1 MIRAAAAALLGAMI
15 AAVWLPIFYTAAG
28 PLRVDFGVR
37 PPPGT
42 VRGFY
47 GTERD
52 AAAGVTFAWTGQE
65 AGLALP
71 HLDRRM
77 PWTVTLRARSL
88 RGGPDA
94 PTLTFYVDGV
104 EVGRQQA
111 TPGFSEHR
119 VGVPA
124 RPERPGIDLSIRSSS
139 TFVPGGGDRR
149 ALGVMVDVLQLSP
162 EGLALPASETLAL
175 VMLTGAVLAAAIAS
189 TGVTSG
195 TAIGSAVLLGAGVA
209 ASVSFGFGPYAAFAR
224 TAFRL
229 ALGAALTL
237 AIFGRMSRG
246 RLRNTARFAV
256 IFSIAACFLELL
268 ILLHPNMPIGD
279 ALFQAHRFQVVL
291 GGNLYFTSIAPGGYA
306 FPYAPGLYVAAL
318 PFAGLVPREYGD
330 VALLRI
336 VTTVADAAAGLVLYA
351 VAARAWRDR
360 LAGAVAV
367 ALYHLMPL
375 GFRIV
380 TVGNLTNAFAETVA
394 VGALGILC
402 APWFQRAASPAA
414 ALLTAVLAAAF
425 LSHTST
431 FAVVAVCTAAA
442 ALLFAWR
449 GGPVLRRAALAAVLS
464 TGAAVAI
471 AIVVYYAHFA
481 DTYRSEFSRIGA
493 ETAASAA
500 DAGGRGRL
508 ERAAA
513 IPRYV
518 YQYFGVPVL
527 LLAAAGCADRWRRGL
542 RDRLTL
548 ALSGWGLACVLFLV
562 LGVLTPVD
570 MRYYLT
576 IIPALA
582 RWGGVG
588 GAEGWRRGP
597 PWRAAA
603 ALLLAWAIWLGVG
616 TWWSTLQR

>member
-15 AAVWLPIFYTAAG
+15 AAVWLTIFYTAAG

-52 AAAGVTFAWTGQE
+52 AAAGVTFAWTGRE
-65 AGLALP
+65 AGLTLP
-71 HLDRRM
+71 GLDRRM
-77 PWTVTLRARSL
+77 PWTLTLRARSL
-88 RGGPDA
+88 RAGSDA

-104 EVGRQQA
+104 EVGSEQA

-124 RPERPGIDLSIRSSS
+124 RPERPGIDVAVRSSS

-162 EGLALPASETLAL
+162 QGLALPASETLAL

-209 ASVSFGFGPYAAFAR
+209 ASVSFGFGPYAGFAR
-224 TAFRL
+224 TALRL
-229 ALGAALTL
+229 ALGAALAL
-237 AIFGRMSRG
+237 AIFGRLSRG

-367 ALYHLMPL
+367 ALYHLVPL

-380 TVGNLTNAFAETVA
+380 TVGNLTNAFAEAVA

-402 APWFQRAASPAA
+402 APWLQRAASPAA

-431 FAVVAVCTAAA
+431 FAIVTVCTAAA

-449 GGPVLRRAALAAVLS
+449 GGPVLRRAALAVALS

-481 DTYRSEFSRIGA
+481 ETYRSEISRIGA

-513 IPRYV
+513 VPRYV

-548 ALSGWGLACVLFLV
+548 ALSGWGLACVFFLII
-562 LGVLTPVD
+562 GVLTPVD

-582 RWGGVG
+582 LWGGVG
-588 GAEGWRRGP
+588 GAEWWRRGA

-603 ALLLAWAIWLGVG
+603 ALLLACAIWVAVG
-616 TWWSTLQR
+616 TWWGTLQR

>member
-1 MIRAAAAALLGAMI
+1 VIRAAAAALLGAMI
-15 AAVWLPIFYTAAG
+15 AAVSVTTFYTAAG
-28 PLRVDFGVR
+28 PLRVDFGVK

-52 AAAGVTFAWTGQE
+52 AAAGVTFAWTGRE
-65 AGLALP
+65 AGLTLP
-71 HLDRRM
+71 GLDRRM
-77 PWTVTLRARSL
+77 PWTLTLRARSL
-88 RGGPDA
+88 RAGPDA
-94 PTLTFYVDGV
+94 PILTFYVDGV
-104 EVGRQQA
+104 EVGTQQA
-111 TPGFSEHR
+111 TPGFSEHQ
-119 VGVPA
+119 VVVPP
-124 RPERPGIDLSIRSSS
+124 RPERPGVDLAVRSSS

-162 EGLALPASETLAL
+162 HGLALPASEILAL
-175 VMLTGAVLAAAIAS
+175 VMLTGAVLAAATAS

-209 ASVSFGFGPYAAFAR
+209 ATVSYGFGPYGGFPR
-224 TAFRL
+224 TAVQL
-229 ALGAALTL
+229 ALGAAIAL
-237 AIFGRMSRG
+237 AIFGRAARG

-256 IFSIAACFLELL
+256 IFSIVACFLELL

-291 GGNLYFTSIAPGGYA
+291 GGNMYFTSIAPGGYA

-318 PFAGLVPREYGD
+318 PFAGLVAREHGD

-336 VTTVADAAAGLVLYA
+336 FTTVADAAVGLLLYA

-375 GFRIV
+375 GYRII

-394 VGALGILC
+394 VAALGILC

-414 ALLTAVLAAAF
+414 ALLTVVLAAAF

-431 FAVVAVCTAAA
+431 FAILTVCTVSA

-449 GGPVLRRAALAAVLS
+449 GGPVLRRAALAAGLS

-471 AIVVYYAHFA
+471 AIAVYYAHFSE
-481 DTYRSEFSRIGA
+481 TYRSEMARIGA

-500 DAGGRGRL
+500 DAGGRGPF

-513 IPRYV
+513 IPRYL
-518 YQYFGVPVL
+518 YLYFGVPVL
-527 LLAAAGCADRWRRGL
+527 LLAGAGCADRWRRGL

-548 ALSGWGLACVLFLV
+548 ALGGWGLACVLFLV

-582 RWGGVG
+582 LWGGVG
-588 GAEGWRRGP
+588 GAEWWRAGP

-603 ALLLAWAIWLGVG
+603 ALLLAWAVWIGVG
-616 TWWSTLQR
+616 TWWSTLQN